1 MASRDVPLFRPWSEP
16 NHAQD
21 TIKIAPETHRF
32 LDLFV
37 RVGNWIPGV
46 ENPDP
51 LHRVR
56 ISMRNNHIL
65 QHQNKLADFDDE
77 DPTKAKLIRLVRLLA
92 RQEAL
97 DFINRTGTIE
107 TEVQP

>member
-1 MASRDVPLFRPWSEP
+1 
-16 NHAQD
+16 
-21 TIKIAPETHRF
+21 
-32 LDLFV
+32 V

-65 QHQNKLADFDDE
+65 QQQNKLANFDDE
-77 DPTKAKLIRLVRLLA
+77 DPTNAKLIRLVRLLA
-92 RQEAL
+92 KQEAL
-97 DFINRTGTIE
+97 DFITRTGTIE
-107 TEVQP
+107 AEVQP